1 MPKIDV
7 VMFIE
12 DDGTVPLLNWLD
24 NLPEKAQDKCIT
36 RIERLSAMGMGYELR
51 RPEADYLRDG
61 IYELRV
67 TLQGIQYRILYFF
80 SGKQAVVSHG
90 LIKESKV
97 PSREIDLAIERK
109 VRFSQNSLIHTYS
122 E

>member
-24 NLPEKAQDKCIT
+24 NLPEKAQDKCIA
-36 RIERLSAMGMGYELR
+36 RIERLSAMGYELR

-67 TLQGIQYRILYFF
+67 ALQGIQYRILYFF
-80 SGKQAVVSHG
+80 SEKQAVLSHG

-97 PSREIDLAIERK
+97 PSKEIDLAIERK
-109 VRFSQNSLIHTYS
+109 VRFSANCLIHTYS